1 MEKQVSENGVAWTLF
16 RASKCPYLDRL
27 LEIYKEDRMHA
38 KVIFE
43 ANKNK
48 YSYTSTRDVLFEFP
62 NGDFKIARM
71 TRKFGMSIT
80 NIIYHRESTD
90 WAISYKKATKKLYY
104 IGGVGRKG
112 QVTQCTFNTL
122 LRIMPTTNNVIP
134 SDYPAYKYLASKF
147 GWLRNIGEDSRLHTL
162 SFNVIMS
169 KKLFNGKKAL
179 AHIYGVPYPV
189 ADVLS
194 KNKSGYTPWDYLKM
208 WKQMR
213 RHLINIDNLKEEILG
228 SNYFIDA
235 CRIGGQ
241 LGHKVNCSWSL
252 RRLKEE
258 HDKWSKELDAI
269 VMKYEPVIDLNIAQV
284 YRDFAE
290 FSGYPLLLT
299 NHALINEGRLMRHC
313 VGSYTSNVNAGNS
326 GIMRVEGHTLEVGY
340 RNSWVDGKYT
350 PTKKLVYNQLKG
362 VSNANAPKDL
372 DDGVKMMIDAFNEFK
387 GKYQYPEH
395 VNTSNHIDDGGI
407 FGGIRMVEVAG
418 DELPF

>member
-1 MEKQVSENGVAWTLF
+1 
-16 RASKCPYLDRL
+16 
-27 LEIYKEDRMHA
+27 
-38 KVIFE
+38 
-43 ANKNK
+43 
-48 YSYTSTRDVLFEFP
+48 
-62 NGDFKIARM
+62 
-71 TRKFGMSIT
+71 
-80 NIIYHRESTD
+80 
-90 WAISYKKATKKLYY
+90 
-104 IGGVGRKG
+104 
-112 QVTQCTFNTL
+112 
-122 LRIMPTTNNVIP
+122 MPTNNNVIP
-134 SDYPAYKYLASKF
+134 SDYPVYQFLASKF
-147 GWLRNIGEDSRLHTL
+147 GWLRNIGEDTRLHGL
-162 SFNVIMS
+162 SFNVIMT

-194 KNKSGYTPWDYLKM
+194 KNKSDYSPWNYLKM

-213 RHLINIDNLKEEILG
+213 RHLINIDNLKPEILN
-228 SNYFIDA
+228 SHYFIDA

-258 HDKWSKELDAI
+258 HDKWSKEYDAI

-326 GIMRVEGHTLEVGY
+326 GIMRVEGHTLEVAY
-340 RNSWVDGKYT
+340 RKQWVDGEYT
-350 PTKKLVYNQLKG
+350 PIKKLVYNQLKG

-387 GKYQYPEH
+387 GEYQYPEH
-395 VNTSNHIDDGGI
+395 DNMNYISIDGGQVV
-407 FGGIRMVEVAG
+407 FGLRQVEAAG
-418 DELPF
+418 DLPF

>member
-1 MEKQVSENGVAWTLF
+1 MEKQVSDNGVAWTLF
-16 RASKCPYLDRL
+16 RESKCPHLDRL

-48 YSYTSTRDVLFEFP
+48 YSYSSTRDVLFEFP
-62 NGDFKIARM
+62 NGDFKVARL

-80 NIIYHRESTD
+80 NIIYHRETTD

-104 IGGVGRKG
+104 IGGHKKG

-122 LRIMPTTNNVIP
+122 LRIMPTQHNTIP
-134 SDYPAYKYLASKF
+134 ETYPVYKFLASKF
-147 GWLRNIGEDSRLHTL
+147 GWLRNIGEDTRLHTL

-194 KNKSGYTPWDYLKM
+194 KNKSGYNPWDYLKM

-213 RHLINIDNLKEEILG
+213 RHLINIENLKPEILD
-228 SNYFIDA
+228 SHYFIDA
-235 CRIGGQ
+235 CKIGGQ
-241 LGHKVNCSWSL
+241 LGHKVNCSWSV

-258 HDKWSKELDAI
+258 HDKWSKEYDTI

-290 FSGYPLLLT
+290 FSGYTLLLT
-299 NHALINEGRLMRHC
+299 NHELINEGRLMRHC
-313 VGSYTSNVNAGNS
+313 VGSYTSNVNSGHS
-326 GIMRVEGHTLEVGY
+326 GILRVEGHTLEVGY

-350 PTKKLVYNQLKG
+350 PNKQLTYNQLKG
-362 VSNANAPKDL
+362 VSNANPPKDL
-372 DDGVKMMIDAFNEFK
+372 DEGVKLMIDAFNEFK
-387 GKYQYPEH
+387 GKYQYPPH
-395 VNTSNHIDDGGI
+395 VEITNYIDGNGI
-407 FGGIRMVEVAG
+407 FDGLEVAN
-418 DELPF
+418 ELPF

>member
-1 MEKQVSENGVAWTLF
+1 MEKQVSESGVAWTLF
-16 RASKCPYLDRL
+16 RESKCPHLDRL

-48 YSYTSTRDVLFEFP
+48 YSYSSSRDVLFEFP
-62 NGDFKIARM
+62 NGDFKVARM

-90 WAISYKKATKKLYY
+90 WAISYKKVTKKLYY
-104 IGGVGRKG
+104 IGGVRKG
-112 QVTQCTFNTL
+112 QITQCTFNTL
-122 LRIMPTTNNVIP
+122 LRIMPTSGNTIP
-134 SDYPAYKYLASKF
+134 ENYPVYKFLASKF
-147 GWLRNIGEDSRLHTL
+147 GWLRNIGEDTRLHAL

-194 KNKSGYTPWDYLKM
+194 KNKSGYSPWDYLKM

-213 RHLINIDNLKEEILG
+213 RHLINIENLKPEILN
-228 SNYFIDA
+228 SHYFIDA

-258 HDKWSKELDAI
+258 HDKWSKEYDTI
-269 VMKYEPVIDLNIAQV
+269 VMKYEPVISLNIAQV

-290 FSGYPLLLT
+290 FSGYTLLLT
-299 NHALINEGRLMRHC
+299 NHELINEGRLMRHC
-313 VGSYTSNVNAGNS
+313 VGSYTSNVNSGHS

-350 PTKKLVYNQLKG
+350 PNKQLTYNQLKG

-372 DDGVKMMIDAFNEFK
+372 DEGVKLMIDAFNEFK
-387 GKYQYPEH
+387 GKYQYPPH
-395 VNTSNHIDDGGI
+395 VEITNYIDGNGI
-407 FGGIRMVEVAG
+407 FDGIEVAN
-418 DELPF
+418 ELPF

>member
-1 MEKQVSENGVAWTLF
+1 MEKQVSESGVAWTLF
-16 RASKCPYLDRL
+16 RESKCPHLDRL
-27 LEIYKEDRMHA
+27 LEIYKENRLHA

-48 YSYTSTRDVLFEFP
+48 YSYSSSRDVLFEFP
-62 NGDFKIARM
+62 NGDFKVARM

-104 IGGVGRKG
+104 IGGIGRKG

-122 LRIMPTTNNVIP
+122 LRIMPTNGNTIP
-134 SDYPAYKYLASKF
+134 ENYPVYKFLASKF
-147 GWLRNIGEDSRLHTL
+147 GWLRNIGEDTRLHGL

-194 KNKSGYTPWDYLKM
+194 KNKSGYSPWDYLKM

-213 RHLINIDNLKEEILG
+213 RHLINIENLKPEILN
-228 SNYFIDA
+228 SHYFIDA

-241 LGHKVNCSWSL
+241 LGHKVNCSWTL

-258 HDKWSKELDAI
+258 HDKWSKEYDTI

-290 FSGYPLLLT
+290 FSGYTLLLT
-299 NHALINEGRLMRHC
+299 NHELINEGRLMRHC
-313 VGSYTSNVNAGNS
+313 VGSYTSNVNSGHS

-340 RNSWVDGKYT
+340 RNSWVDGKYSKI
-350 PTKKLVYNQLKG
+350 KKLTYNQLKG

-387 GKYQYPEH
+387 GDYQYPEH
-395 VNTSNHIDDGGI
+395 ENMGDLLVGGGI
-407 FGGIRMVEVAG
+407 FDGFPMVEVAN
-418 DELPF
+418 ELPF